1 MSGRPQRNRKAP
13 ERFEFSPNHKVYDD
27 YGDDEHSSEIGADEE
42 IDVSD
47 DSRSQPESE
56 DSDFVVGEDQEE
68 EEEEESSSS
77 SIDSAVSDSDEP
89 DGEDDSELSDVLN
102 SADYEG
108 TDSEEAEDND
118 EDSVSAD
125 LEEETR
131 GSKRA
136 SSGDKTSA
144 AKRQK
149 K

>member
-27 YGDDEHSSEIGADEE
+27 YGDDEHSSEIGSNEE

-47 DSRSQPESE
+47 DSRSQPESD

-77 SIDSAVSDSDEP
+77 SIDSGVSDSDEP
-89 DGEDDSELSDVLN
+89 DVEGDSSLSDVLN

-108 TDSEEAEDND
+108 TDSEEAEDD
-118 EDSVSAD
+118 EEASVSAD
-125 LEEETR
+125 LEEDTR
-131 GSKRA
+131 GTKRA
-136 SSGDKTSA
+136 STGKNSA